1 MGKRLDALFGRSLKT
16 SKLQAT
22 IKLGISRLP
31 VLKNQRQA
39 RCTVA
44 RSDVLQ
50 FLSLGQ
56 HERALLRVEQV
67 IKEQNMLD
75 VHVIIERYCHQLT
88 ERINLIE
95 HERVC
100 PEELREAVSSLI
112 YAASR
117 CGDFPELQ
125 EIRAIF
131 TSRFGKEFVARAVEL
146 RNNCGVNPQMIQKL
160 STRMP
165 SLENRMKVLKEI
177 ATENN
182 VVLQIEEVEVEISKM
197 QKETGDMKQGQPKP
211 KTPSHSG
218 DLERVEGCSD
228 SMEVRNKYKDVAAA
242 AQAAFESAAYA
253 AAAARAAVE
262 LSRSDSHDP
271 GDLNSTKLQP
281 RVMSRTRQSVK
292 STSQTGEEKDI
303 DEEKVGM
310 AFEKIHPVQNYS
322 SKSEDEKV
330 KGENFKQRKNEGE
343 IKRSLS
349 TSSSES
355 FDNNFSGS
363 RTYLDD
369 ELLMKLEEKEIVFDE
384 SDDETK
390 EKSRIFVSRTKDL
403 VFEDKQISQRKKIP
417 DSEQRYSIK
426 GDINEDDF
434 GLPHSPAHKHFSLRS
449 QAGFKKEKATEK
461 FISSRADDLNMEK
474 RPISV
479 RTKRTYG
486 W

>member
-16 SKLQAT
+16 NKLQAN

-39 RCTVA
+39 RCAVA

-75 VHVIIERYCHQLT
+75 VYVIIERYCHQLT

-100 PEELREAVSSLI
+100 PEELKETVSSMI

-165 SLENRMKVLKEI
+165 SLENRMMVLKEI

-182 VVLQIEEVEVEISKM
+182 IVLQIEEVEVEISKAQM
-197 QKETGDMKQGQPKP
+197 ETDTKQGQPKP
-211 KTPSHSG
+211 KTPTHSG
-218 DLERVEGCSD
+218 HLGSVEGCSD

-271 GDLNSTKLQP
+271 DDLNSTKLQP
-281 RVMSRTRQSVK
+281 RVMSRTRQSFK
-292 STSQTGEEKDI
+292 SNSQTGEEKEI
-303 DEEKVGM
+303 DEGKVGM
-310 AFEKIHPVQNYS
+310 AFEKIHPAQHCS
-322 SKSEDEKV
+322 SESEDEKIIA
-330 KGENFKQRKNEGE
+330 ENFKQRKNEGE

-355 FDNNFSGS
+355 FDNNFSGT
-363 RTYLDD
+363 RTYCDD

-390 EKSRIFVSRTKDL
+390 EKSRTFLSRTKDSGL
-403 VFEDKQISQRKKIP
+403 EDKQTSQRKKTP

-434 GLPHSPAHKHFSLRS
+434 GLPSSPAHKHFSLRS
-449 QAGFKKEKATEK
+449 HAGVKKEKATEK
-461 FISSRADDLNMEK
+461 FISSRADHLNMEK

-486 W
+486 R